1 MMTTTW
7 KFGDRQP
14 EQVNDENI
22 SPEGMLRKK
31 SMPKAEKDTRKVENI
46 GKIIKKLCSGR
57 LQHKLCDDLAPYLSI
72 FIVNFAAEILYKQ
85 PIIITKK
92 NHVYEKI

>member
-1 MMTTTW
+1 MMMTTTW

-31 SMPKAEKDTRKVENI
+31 SMPKAEKDARKVENI
-46 GKIIKKLCSGR
+46 GKIIKK
-57 LQHKLCDDLAPYLSI
+57 
-72 FIVNFAAEILYKQ
+72 
-85 PIIITKK
+85 
-92 NHVYEKI
+92 

>member
-1 MMTTTW
+1 MMMTTTW

-31 SMPKAEKDTRKVENI
+31 SMPKAEKDARKVENI
-46 GKIIKKLCSGR
+46 GKIIKNAGW
-57 LQHKLCDDLAPYLSI
+57 DDYSI
-72 FIVNFAAEILYKQ
+72 YFGTI
-85 PIIITKK
+85 
-92 NHVYEKI
+92 

>member
-31 SMPKAEKDTRKVENI
+31 SMPKAEKDARKVENI
-46 GKIIKKLCSGR
+46 GKIIKKMLFGTITAYTLGR
-57 LQHKLCDDLAPYLSI
+57 FSTIP
-72 FIVNFAAEILYKQ
+72 FNF
-85 PIIITKK
+85 
-92 NHVYEKI
+92 HR

>member
-14 EQVNDENI
+14 EQVNDANI

-31 SMPKAEKDTRKVENI
+31 SMPKAEKDARKVENI
-46 GKIIKKLCSGR
+46 GKIIKNAVW
-57 LQHKLCDDLAPYLSI
+57 DDYSI
-72 FIVNFAAEILYKQ
+72 YFGTI
-85 PIIITKK
+85 
-92 NHVYEKI
+92 

>member
-1 MMTTTW
+1 MMMTTTW

-31 SMPKAEKDTRKVENI
+31 SMPKAEKDERKVENI
-46 GKIIKKLCSGR
+46 GKIIKNAVW
-57 LQHKLCDDLAPYLSI
+57 DDYSI
-72 FIVNFAAEILYKQ
+72 YFGTI
-85 PIIITKK
+85 
-92 NHVYEKI
+92 